1 MANGWLRARAITV
14 DHTKVAA
21 DLTNY
26 AVLVNG
32 TYSYLKTVANGGHVR
47 NTDGFDIIFTDS
59 YNSSAKLD
67 WEIENYNPVTGNIQ
81 AWVRLPAVSSS
92 VDTIFFMFYD
102 NVSISTFQGDVPGT
116 WNSSFKG
123 VYHLSGD
130 QLGTGYANT
139 TDSTVNDNDGT
150 PSGLLNEVSVVGI
163 VDGGC
168 LYSGA
173 GDGIQVAASASL
185 RIQDFSMSLWAIPQ
199 SIGGFGFGLPLAA
212 ESANAGITS
221 GWNLSVSGADNKIK
235 FRYFDGS
242 AQLFSSTITLTN
254 GVTYFLTLTWNQTA
268 GELKIYNNNALIDTV
283 TTGTT
288 PITYSSDD
296 FYIGGPLEGGIGI
309 GGYGGIM
316 DEFRF
321 FSGVQALGWITTEY
335 NNEFSPSTFY
345 SVSDEIVPFQADC
358 GNPPDG
364 TQGVFYTHTFPTP
377 TGGGVPPFFFA
388 LLTRDDTSYVPED
401 VINNITLNGITGVW
415 SGYPAAPGTY
425 LFVLDVFDALSV
437 ESKVDC
443 EITIGGSID
452 PPNPPT
458 PGGGGG
464 GTGPGGGTWIIPNG
478 GWSITE
484 ACARQGHF
492 GLQHTAD
499 GSDAIANNKISS
511 NNGLT
516 VVAGWTLYTYLFIK
530 GSGGADGTVGIGF
543 QFYDV
548 NNIFLSESYIFSS
561 GSPTTWTQ
569 FTGNITVPAGAVTAY
584 PIVQVIEHRT
594 GTWCI
599 DDVYSVRSGG
609 QFLISSIKHYFDD
622 YTSYR

>member
-92 VDTIFFMFYD
+92 VDTIFFIFYD
-102 NVSISTFQGDVPGT
+102 NVSISTFQGDVNAT
-116 WNSSFKG
+116 WNSGFKG

-130 QLGTGYANT
+130 LAPAEVPNCD
-139 TDSTVNDNDGT
+139 DSTVNGNDGT
-150 PSGLLNEVSVVGI
+150 PQGVSNQVSTAAQI
-163 VDGGC
+163 DGG
-168 LYSGA
+168 SSFTG
-173 GDGIQVAASASL
+173 GGNGILVNADASL
-185 RIQDFSMSLWAIPQ
+185 QIQNFSLSAWIHPT
-199 SIGGFGFGLPLAA
+199 SINSFGSSAALFA
-212 ESANAGITS
+212 ESLNGGVTS
-221 GWNLSVSGADNKIK
+221 GWNLYANAADGKIK
-235 FRYFDGS
+235 FKYFDGA
-242 AQLFSSTITLTN
+242 AQTFTSTFALVN
-254 GVTYFLTLTWNQTA
+254 GTTYSIAFTWNRTA
-268 GELKIYNNNALIDTV
+268 GELKIYNDGALVDTV

-288 PITYSSDD
+288 AITYSSDD
-296 FYIGGPLEGGIGI
+296 FYIGGPQVGGLGI
-309 GGYGGIM
+309 GGFADLM
-316 DEFRF
+316 DEVRF
-321 FSGVQALGWITTEY
+321 YSGVQTLGWITTEY

-345 SVSDEIVPFQADC
+345 TISDEIVAFQASC
-358 GNPPDG
+358 GDPPDG

-377 TGGGVPPFFFA
+377 TQGGLPPFFFA
-388 LLTRDDTSYVPED
+388 LLTRDHTTYVPED
-401 VINNITLNGITGVW
+401 VLNNITLNGITGVW

-425 LFVLDVFDALSV
+425 QFTLDVFDALSV
-437 ESKVDC
+437 ESFVDC

-452 PPNPPT
+452 PPNPPLPS
-458 PGGGGG
+458 PGGGGP
-464 GTGPGGGTWIIPNG
+464 GPGGGVWIIPNG

-511 NNGLT
+511 TNGLT

-530 GSGGADGTVGIGF
+530 GSGGADGLVGVGF

-548 NNIFLSESYIFSS
+548 NGVYLSEDSILST
-561 GSPTTWTQ
+561 GSPVVWTQ
-569 FTGNITVPAGAVTAY
+569 FVGTITVPAGAVTAY
-584 PIVQVIEHRT
+584 PFVQVIEHRT
-594 GTWCI
+594 GIWCI
-599 DDVYSVRSGG
+599 DDVFAVRSGG